1 MPRHSTYKLVSA
13 PIILGLLACSSQ
25 APGTQPSGSTES
37 GAGTVAPSTAGTSG
51 GARAQAG
58 TSGQPASGGVTGS
71 TPPSTVGTS
80 GGSGATTAPAA
91 NAGAGGAA
99 VAEGAAGSD
108 AAGAAGSG
116 DAAGAGGAVAAAA
129 GAGGAANGAEDPSA
143 MCVAGLKK
151 LCGMREM
158 SGCSSVETV
167 DIGDLI
173 KKVEIPL
180 GPYGAIMEQNLGKG
194 FEIPVASGEAS
205 CDTIAASFGEPA
217 DVTAEVADLR
227 DVDLELYT
235 VYRPAC
241 MREGES
247 YPVITWGNGTCGQTE
262 GYGSLLRYVASYGY
276 IVVAANSRYT
286 GGNGA
291 MTKAL
296 DLAESLNADESSV
309 YYKRLDLE
317 KIGAMGHSQG
327 GMATITAA
335 SDARIDSLIIWNG
348 GSDASKPFLAVSG
361 DYDIGNPTAAGLGRS
376 VEGSSQPSAWLF
388 YHMVPQT
395 GAVSGHLT
403 LMNQPERVVEMTVA
417 WWDYQLK
424 ADMTARDFFVGDSCG
439 LCGKDAEYEY
449 GVNNLP

>member
-1 MPRHSTYKLVSA
+1 M
-13 PIILGLLACSSQ
+13 
-25 APGTQPSGSTES
+25 
-37 GAGTVAPSTAGTSG
+37 
-51 GARAQAG
+51 
-58 TSGQPASGGVTGS
+58 
-71 TPPSTVGTS
+71 
-80 GGSGATTAPAA
+80 
-91 NAGAGGAA
+91 
-99 VAEGAAGSD
+99 
-108 AAGAAGSG
+108 
-116 DAAGAGGAVAAAA
+116 
-129 GAGGAANGAEDPSA
+129 
-143 MCVAGLKK
+143 AGLKTR
-151 LCGMREM
+151 CEMREKA
-158 SGCSSVETV
+158 GCSSVATV

-173 KKVEIPL
+173 KGTEIPL
-180 GPYGAIMEQNLGKG
+180 GPYGAIMEQNLGQG
-194 FEIPVASGEAS
+194 FEIPEASGEAS

-217 DVTAEVADLR
+217 DVTANVADLR
-227 DVDLELYT
+227 DVDLKLYT

-262 GYGSLLRYVASYGY
+262 GYGPLLRYVASHGY

-309 YYKRLDLE
+309 YYQRLDLE

-335 SDARIDSLIIWNG
+335 RDPRIDSLIIWNG

-361 DYDIGNPTAAGLGRS
+361 DYDIGNPTAAGLKS
-376 VEGSSQPSAWLF
+376 AVEASSQPSAWLF

-395 GAVSGHLT
+395 GSVSGHLT
-403 LMNQPERVVEMTVA
+403 LMNQPERVVEVTVA

-424 ADMTARDFFVGDSCG
+424 GDMAARDFFVGDSCG
-439 LCGKDAEYEY
+439 LCNKDAEYEY